1 MEKLKEYHK
10 IVIDNLKDIYSA
22 YKPEVEKLYDPITY
36 SLEGGKKIRPVSVLL
51 SADVFDGN
59 LNLAAI
65 PAFAVEMFHNFT
77 LLHDDV
83 MDNSPVRRNRP
94 TVHAKWN
101 ANQAILSGDAMMIL
115 VYQKLLELPENKLK
129 PVIELINKTALQVCE
144 GQQLDMDFE
153 TSLHVPLDRYITMI
167 KLKTAV
173 LLAASLALGAII
185 ADASEDDIHNIYDF
199 GINIGLAFQIQDDY
213 FDTFADYET
222 FGKKIGNDIVTN
234 KKTFLLINA
243 LNRAGGQKKIR
254 LEHLFSTETKDET
267 SKIAEVKSIFD
278 ELDIKQISKEQINKY
293 YQDAL
298 KNLDSITGANKEK
311 KKLLYEFAEYVIKRV
326 N

>member
-1 MEKLKEYHK
+1 MLYE
-10 IVIDNLKDIYSA
+10 VI
-22 YKPEVEKLYDPITY
+22 T
-36 SLEGGKKIRPVSVLL
+36 
-51 SADVFDGN
+51 
-59 LNLAAI
+59 

-173 LLAASLALGAII
+173 LFVITSYSIHYTKLYDCKII
-185 ADASEDDIHNIYDF
+185 
-199 GINIGLAFQIQDDY
+199 
-213 FDTFADYET
+213 
-222 FGKKIGNDIVTN
+222 IV
-234 KKTFLLINA
+234 FYILCI
-243 LNRAGGQKKIR
+243 
-254 LEHLFSTETKDET
+254 
-267 SKIAEVKSIFD
+267 
-278 ELDIKQISKEQINKY
+278 
-293 YQDAL
+293 
-298 KNLDSITGANKEK
+298 
-311 KKLLYEFAEYVIKRV
+311 
-326 N
+326 